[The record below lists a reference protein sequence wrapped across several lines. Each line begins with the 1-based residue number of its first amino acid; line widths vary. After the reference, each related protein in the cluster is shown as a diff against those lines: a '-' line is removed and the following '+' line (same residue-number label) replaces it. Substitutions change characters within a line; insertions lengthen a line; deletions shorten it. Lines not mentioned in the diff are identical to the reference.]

1 MTDNKKKMPVDGR
14 KIQETRSNNC
24 RSLKFKLK
32 YLIKNRRKEI
42 IYDVSK
48 YKQITLA
55 DYCVM

>member
-1 MTDNKKKMPVDGR
+1 MEEKYR
-14 KIQETRSNNC
+14 NNC

>member
-1 MTDNKKKMPVDGR
+1 MPVDGR
-14 KIQETRSNNC
+14 KIQETRNNNC